1 MLKSVGILPFTAL
14 RPADGIDIH
23 ILWFDGQSRFVYKT
37 KVTRYVY
44 DLGVNLFFCGEFEAQ
59 KSPSLEERWRATL

>member
-1 MLKSVGILPFTAL
+1 M
-14 RPADGIDIH
+14 
-23 ILWFDGQSRFVYKT
+23 YKT